1 MSKLSIVV
9 PCYNEEESIPLF
21 YPAVEKVVRQMN
33 DLQIEYWF
41 VNDGS
46 SDNSLVEMRKLH
58 EQNPERVHYVSFS
71 RNFGKEAGLYAGLQA
86 ATGDYVVVMDVDL
99 QDPPEFLPQMYEL
112 LQTGEYDCI
121 GTRRVDRTG
130 EAKFKS
136 FLSDQFYHVINRI
149 SQTNIVPGARD
160 YRMMTRQMVDAVLSL
175 KEYNRFSKGIF
186 SWVGFKTK
194 YLDYHNVERVA
205 GETDWSTWKLFKYA
219 MDGIT
224 DFSQAPLSIAV
235 WLGTTSFVLSI
246 IGLLFV
252 IIRRIVEPGSSVF
265 GWASLISSYYSA
277 DSNCYAL
284 EFLVSTLV
292 VSICR
297 SSKDQSILLRKRNND
312 KTKKPAVLVSRTI
325 NCRDF
330 NLGLH

>member
-46 SDNSLVEMRKLH
+46 SDNSLAEMRKLH

-136 FLSDQFYHVINRI
+136 FLSTQFYHVINRL

-160 YRMMTRQMVDAVLSL
+160 YRMMTRQMVNAVLSL

-205 GETDWSTWKLFKYA
+205 GKTDWSTWKLFKYA
-219 MDGIT
+219 FDGIA
-224 DFSQAPLSIAV
+224 DFSQVPLSIAV

-252 IIRRIVEPGSSVF
+252 IIRRIVEPSSSVF
-265 GWASLISSYYSA
+265 GWASM
-277 DSNCYAL
+277 
-284 EFLVSTLV
+284 
-292 VSICR
+292 ICI
-297 SSKDQSILLRKRNND
+297 ILLLGGLQLLCIGILGKYIGRIYLQVKQRPIYII
-312 KTKKPAVLVSRTI
+312 KEKK
-325 NCRDF
+325 
-330 NLGLH
+330 

>member
-9 PCYNEEESIPLF
+9 PCYNEDESIPLF
-21 YPAVEKVVRQMN
+21 YPAVEKVVRQIN

-46 SDNSLVEMRKLH
+46 SDNSLTEMRKLH

-136 FLSDQFYHVINRI
+136 FLSNQFYHIINQL

-160 YRMMTRQMVDAVLSL
+160 YRMMTRQMVNAVLSL

-205 GETDWSTWKLFKYA
+205 GRTDWSTWKLFKYA
-219 MDGIT
+219 FDGIA
-224 DFSQAPLSIAV
+224 DFSQVPLSIAV

-252 IIRRIVEPGSSVF
+252 IIRRIVGPSSSVF
-265 GWASLISSYYSA
+265 GWASM
-277 DSNCYAL
+277 
-284 EFLVSTLV
+284 
-292 VSICR
+292 ICI
-297 SSKDQSILLRKRNND
+297 ILLLGGLQLLCIGILGKYIGRIYLQVKQRPIYII
-312 KTKKPAVLVSRTI
+312 KEKK
-325 NCRDF
+325 
-330 NLGLH
+330 

>member
-9 PCYNEEESIPLF
+9 SCYNEEESIPLF

-136 FLSDQFYHVINRI
+136 FLSTQFYHVINRL

-205 GETDWSTWKLFKYA
+205 GKTDWSTWKLFKYA
-219 MDGIT
+219 FDGIA
-224 DFSQAPLSIAV
+224 DFSQVPLSIAV

-252 IIRRIVEPGSSVF
+252 IIRRIVEPSSSVF
-265 GWASLISSYYSA
+265 GWASM
-277 DSNCYAL
+277 
-284 EFLVSTLV
+284 
-292 VSICR
+292 ICI
-297 SSKDQSILLRKRNND
+297 ILLLGGLQLLCIGILGKYIGRIYLQVKQRPIYII
-312 KTKKPAVLVSRTI
+312 KEKK
-325 NCRDF
+325 
-330 NLGLH
+330 

>member
-1 MSKLSIVV
+1 M

-21 YPAVEKVVRQMN
+21 YPAVEKVVNQMN
-33 DLQIEYWF
+33 DLKIEYWF

-46 SDNSLVEMRKLH
+46 SDNSLAEMRKLH
-58 EQNPERVHYVSFS
+58 EQDPERIHYVSFS

-86 ATGDYVVVMDVDL
+86 TTGDYIVVMDVDL

-112 LQTGEYDCI
+112 LKTGEYDCI

-130 EAKFKS
+130 EARFKS
-136 FLSDQFYHVINRI
+136 FLSDQFYRVINRI

-194 YLDYHNVERVA
+194 YLDYHNVERAA
-205 GETDWSTWKLFKYA
+205 GTTDWSTWKLFKYA
-219 MDGIT
+219 FDGIA
-224 DFSQAPLSIAV
+224 DFSQVPLSIAV
-235 WLGTTSFVLSI
+235 WLGTTSFVLSV

-252 IIRRIVEPGSSVF
+252 IIRRIVQPDSSVF
-265 GWASLISSYYSA
+265 GWASLI
-277 DSNCYAL
+277 C
-284 EFLVSTLV
+284 
-292 VSICR
+292 I
-297 SSKDQSILLRKRNND
+297 ILLLGGMQLLCIGVLGKYIGRIYLQVKQRPIYII
-312 KTKKPAVLVSRTI
+312 KEKK
-325 NCRDF
+325 
-330 NLGLH
+330 

>member
-58 EQNPERVHYVSFS
+58 EQNPERVHYISFS

-86 ATGDYVVVMDVDL
+86 ATGDYIVVMDVDL
-99 QDPPEFLPQMYEL
+99 QDPPEFLPKMYEL

-121 GTRRVDRTG
+121 GTRRVDRAG

-136 FLSDQFYHVINRI
+136 FLSTQFYHIINRL

-205 GETDWSTWKLFKYA
+205 GKTDWSTWKLFKYA
-219 MDGIT
+219 FDGIA
-224 DFSQAPLSIAV
+224 DFSQVPLSIAV

-265 GWASLISSYYSA
+265 GWASLI
-277 DSNCYAL
+277 C
-284 EFLVSTLV
+284 
-292 VSICR
+292 I
-297 SSKDQSILLRKRNND
+297 ILLFGGLQLLCIGIVGKYIGRIYMQVKQRPIYII
-312 KTKKPAVLVSRTI
+312 KEKK
-325 NCRDF
+325 
-330 NLGLH
+330 

>member
-1 MSKLSIVV
+1 MLKLSIVV

-46 SDNSLVEMRKLH
+46 SDNSLAEMRKLH
-58 EQNPERVHYVSFS
+58 EQAPDRVHYVSFS

-86 ATGDYVVVMDVDL
+86 ATGDYIVVMDVDL

-205 GETDWSTWKLFKYA
+205 GETDWSTWQLFKYA

-235 WLGTTSFVLSI
+235 WLGTTSFALSI

-265 GWASLISSYYSA
+265 GWASLI
-277 DSNCYAL
+277 C
-284 EFLVSTLV
+284 
-292 VSICR
+292 I
-297 SSKDQSILLRKRNND
+297 ILLFGGLQLLCIGILGKYIGRVYMQVKQRPIYII
-312 KTKKPAVLVSRTI
+312 KEKK
-325 NCRDF
+325 
-330 NLGLH
+330 

>member
-58 EQNPERVHYVSFS
+58 EQNPERVHYISFS

-86 ATGDYVVVMDVDL
+86 ATGDYIVVMDVDL
-99 QDPPEFLPQMYEL
+99 QDPPEFLPKMYEL

-121 GTRRVDRTG
+121 GTRRVDRAG

-136 FLSDQFYHVINRI
+136 FLSTQFYHIINRL

-160 YRMMTRQMVDAVLSL
+160 YRMMTRQLVDAVLSL

-205 GETDWSTWKLFKYA
+205 GKTDWSTWKLFKYA
-219 MDGIT
+219 FDGIA
-224 DFSQAPLSIAV
+224 DFSQVPLSIAV

-265 GWASLISSYYSA
+265 GWASM
-277 DSNCYAL
+277 
-284 EFLVSTLV
+284 
-292 VSICR
+292 ICI
-297 SSKDQSILLRKRNND
+297 ILLLGGLQLLCIGILGKYIGRIYLQVKQRPIYII
-312 KTKKPAVLVSRTI
+312 KEKK
-325 NCRDF
+325 
-330 NLGLH
+330 

>member
-9 PCYNEEESIPLF
+9 PCYNEDESIPLF
-21 YPAVEKVVRQMN
+21 YPAVEKVVRQIN

-46 SDNSLVEMRKLH
+46 SDNSLTEMRKLH

-136 FLSDQFYHVINRI
+136 FLSNQFYHIINQL

-160 YRMMTRQMVDAVLSL
+160 YRMMTRQMVNAVLSL

-205 GETDWSTWKLFKYA
+205 GRTDWSTWKLFKYA
-219 MDGIT
+219 FDGIA
-224 DFSQAPLSIAV
+224 DFSQVPLSIAV

-252 IIRRIVEPGSSVF
+252 IIRRIVEPSSSVF
-265 GWASLISSYYSA
+265 GWASM
-277 DSNCYAL
+277 
-284 EFLVSTLV
+284 
-292 VSICR
+292 ICI
-297 SSKDQSILLRKRNND
+297 ILLLGGLQLLCIGILGKYIGRIYLQVKQRPIYII
-312 KTKKPAVLVSRTI
+312 KEKK
-325 NCRDF
+325 
-330 NLGLH
+330 

>member
-9 PCYNEEESIPLF
+9 PCYNEDESIPLF

-46 SDNSLVEMRKLH
+46 SDNSLTEMRKLH

-136 FLSDQFYHVINRI
+136 FLSNQFYHIINQL

-160 YRMMTRQMVDAVLSL
+160 YRMMTRQMVNAVLSL

-205 GETDWSTWKLFKYA
+205 GKTDWSTWKLFKYA
-219 MDGIT
+219 FDGIA
-224 DFSQAPLSIAV
+224 DFSQVPLSIAV

-252 IIRRIVEPGSSVF
+252 VIRRIVEPGSSVF
-265 GWASLISSYYSA
+265 GWASM
-277 DSNCYAL
+277 
-284 EFLVSTLV
+284 
-292 VSICR
+292 ICI
-297 SSKDQSILLRKRNND
+297 ILLLGGLQLLCIGILGKYIGRIYLQVKQRPIYII
-312 KTKKPAVLVSRTI
+312 KEKK
-325 NCRDF
+325 
-330 NLGLH
+330 

>member
-58 EQNPERVHYVSFS
+58 EQNPERVHYISFS

-86 ATGDYVVVMDVDL
+86 ATGDYIVVMDVDL
-99 QDPPEFLPQMYEL
+99 QDPPEFLPKMYEL

-121 GTRRVDRTG
+121 GTRRVDRAG
-130 EAKFKS
+130 ETKFKS
-136 FLSDQFYHVINRI
+136 FLSTQFYHIINRL

-205 GETDWSTWKLFKYA
+205 GKTDWSTWKLFKYA
-219 MDGIT
+219 FDGIA
-224 DFSQAPLSIAV
+224 DFSQVPLSIAV

-265 GWASLISSYYSA
+265 GWASM
-277 DSNCYAL
+277 
-284 EFLVSTLV
+284 
-292 VSICR
+292 ICI
-297 SSKDQSILLRKRNND
+297 ILLLGGLQLLCIGILGKYIGRIYLQVKQRPIYII
-312 KTKKPAVLVSRTI
+312 KEKK
-325 NCRDF
+325 
-330 NLGLH
+330 

>member
-58 EQNPERVHYVSFS
+58 EQNPERVHYISFS

-86 ATGDYVVVMDVDL
+86 ATGDYIVVMDVDL
-99 QDPPEFLPQMYEL
+99 QDPPEFLPKMYEL

-121 GTRRVDRTG
+121 GTRRVDRAG

-136 FLSDQFYHVINRI
+136 FLSTQFYHIINRL

-205 GETDWSTWKLFKYA
+205 GKTDWSTWKLFKYA
-219 MDGIT
+219 FDGIA
-224 DFSQAPLSIAV
+224 DFSQVPLSIAV
-235 WLGTTSFVLSI
+235 WLGTTSFVLLI

-265 GWASLISSYYSA
+265 GWASM
-277 DSNCYAL
+277 
-284 EFLVSTLV
+284 
-292 VSICR
+292 ICI
-297 SSKDQSILLRKRNND
+297 ILLLGGLQLLCIGILGKYIGRIYLQVKQRPIYII
-312 KTKKPAVLVSRTI
+312 KEKK
-325 NCRDF
+325 
-330 NLGLH
+330 